1 MTAHAAQDRTAIWVG
16 LAILYGVW
24 GSTYLAI
31 AVAVETIPPF
41 LMASLRFGLAG
52 FLLLGWVAWRHREE
66 LSMPSRREL
75 IDTTIVGALLLGGG
89 MGLVAWGE
97 QTIPSGITA
106 LVVATMPVWVSV
118 LARVVLG
125 ERLPRLAGLGIVVG
139 FVGVAIL
146 VGPTAMGQT
155 GALDGAGLVAILVAP
170 VAWSCGSLFAT
181 SRAVLP
187 RHPLVA
193 TGQQMLAGAVV
204 LALMAG
210 VTGEPARFDPT
221 AISPESLAAFLYL
234 AIVGSVVAFT
244 TFGWMIRV
252 APLPL
257 VTTYAYVNP
266 VVAVIL
272 GAIVLREP
280 IEPRT
285 LVAGAVIVGA
295 VAIIVTARGRM
306 AAPRRAATTGAGAVR
321 AASAARAD
329 PADVAPPPAPSEP
342 RAAPRPTRSASG

>member
-1 MTAHAAQDRTAIWVG
+1 MPTERHPPPDRAAIWLG

-31 AVAVETIPPF
+31 AVAVDTIPPF
-41 LMASLRFGLAG
+41 LMASFRFGLAG
-52 FLLLGWVAWRHREE
+52 VLLLGWVAWRHREE
-66 LSMPSRREL
+66 LRRPTRREL

-106 LVVATMPVWVSV
+106 LVVATMPVWVAV
-118 LARVVLG
+118 LARLVLG
-125 ERLPRLAGLGIVVG
+125 ERLPRLAGVGIVVG
-139 FVGVAIL
+139 FAGVAIL
-146 VGPTAMGQT
+146 VGPTALGET
-155 GALDGAGLVAILVAP
+155 GALDAAGLAAILLAP
-170 VAWSCGSLFAT
+170 IAWSCGSLFAAH
-181 SRAVLP
+181 RARLP
-187 RHPLVA
+187 HHPLVN

-204 LALMAG
+204 LALMAI
-210 VTGEPARFDPT
+210 VTGEPPRFD
-221 AISPESLAAFLYL
+221 AGAVSPESLAAFFYL

-266 VVAVIL
+266 IVAVIL
-272 GAIVLREP
+272 GAIVLSEP

-285 LVAGAVIVGA
+285 VVAGVVIVAA
-295 VAIIVTARGRM
+295 VALIVTARGRM
-306 AAPRRAATTGAGAVR
+306 ASPRASEVTTPPARSERPAA
-321 AASAARAD
+321 
-329 PADVAPPPAPSEP
+329 PAPS
-342 RAAPRPTRSASG
+342 RSASG